1 MRLNITLTATG
12 NNKPDT
18 TMKTTTIK
26 VPDKTTRMSM
36 VILAK
41 KWAALS
47 GVKSTTQP
55 VDINTFIV
63 HVPTAWQKI
72 EVEVDRLDT
81 TYADQLVM
89 QENKGYVW
97 YVPEFSYGT
106 KGKQQVLKGVWR

>member
-1 MRLNITLTATG
+1 MRLNLQLIGTG
-12 NNKPDT
+12 NNT
-18 TMKTTTIK
+18 VIKTTTIK

-55 VDINTFIV
+55 VDINTFVI

-81 TYADQLVM
+81 TYADGLIQK
-89 QENKGYVW
+89 ENKNYVW

-106 KGKQQVLKGVWR
+106 KSKDVVLKGVWR